1 MSMETDRI
9 EADLNESRHRLN
21 DTLSALGDKLSPGQM
36 LDEVLGLAQG
46 QAGDF
51 AKKLGSQV
59 KDNPLP
65 TLLIAAG
72 IGMLLLNRGH
82 SSQGSGMNA
91 DDWHHERRYRSLEE
105 ARWST
110 SRNAG
115 ESDSAFE
122 ERVHQAYAKTLGLT
136 QKAGEA
142 VDAFKARVS
151 SAVDGARQ
159 AAEGV
164 RERAGQMISDAKRV
178 VSHQAQNLGARAAD
192 VRQKAV
198 HLYDETPLAAGAI
211 ALAIGALIGSTAP
224 LSRPEREMLR
234 DVADKA
240 ARTGADLAER
250 GARIVEEGVE
260 RAVH

>member
-9 EADLNESRHRLN
+9 EADLNQSRHRLN

-36 LDEVLGLAQG
+36 LDEVMGLAQG

-51 AKKLGSQV
+51 AKKLGAQV

-72 IGMLLLNRGH
+72 VGMLLLNRNHGGSTGI
-82 SSQGSGMNA
+82 SS

-105 ARWST
+105 ARWNT
-110 SRNAG
+110 SRVAG
-115 ESDSAFE
+115 ETDSAFE

-142 VDAFKARVS
+142 VHEFKTRVGQ
-151 SAVDGARQ
+151 AVESARQ

-164 RERAGQMISDAKRV
+164 RNRAGQMFSDAKHAFG
-178 VSHQAQNLGARAAD
+178 HQAENLGQRASD
-192 VRQKAV
+192 VRHKAENF
-198 HLYDETPLAAGAI
+198 YDETPLAAGAI
-211 ALAIGALIGSTAP
+211 ALAVGALIGASTP
-224 LSRPEREMLR
+224 LSRTERETLSG
-234 DVADKA
+234 VADKA

-250 GARIVEEGVE
+250 GARMVEEKVD